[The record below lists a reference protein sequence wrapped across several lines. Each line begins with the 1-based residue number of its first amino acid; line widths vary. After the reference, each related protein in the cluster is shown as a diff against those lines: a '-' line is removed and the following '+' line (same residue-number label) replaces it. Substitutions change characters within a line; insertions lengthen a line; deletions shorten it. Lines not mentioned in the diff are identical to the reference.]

1 MHIDETHALQPL
13 EHWSRDEL
21 DLPETYPTA
30 L

>member
-13 EHWSRDEL
+13 EQWSRDEL